1 MIGSSIKFGGNTL
14 DIVLQIK
21 EEYSKLTKS
30 EQRVAD
36 YFIDNYKDAINLS
49 TQSIAAITGTSPA
62 TVIRF
67 VKSLEFDGIQQLKLA
82 LAADLDSDKDYTG
95 DEMIHPE
102 DELEDIIEKN
112 KINLIKSIEK
122 LYALMDIS
130 LIEEAIDAI
139 DNARKIYLFGVGA
152 SGIVCYDINYK
163 LSRIGKDVVFNNDIH
178 LQLVNLNFIKKED
191 ACVCISY
198 SGNTKET
205 VLVAEIAKRAGAKTI
220 GICCFGKNELSKIC
234 DITLRVPH
242 DERELRLGAISSR
255 NTTLTL
261 LDMIYLAIS
270 HRHYPEV
277 LEDIEATRNL
287 IKKLR
292 D

>member
-1 MIGSSIKFGGNTL
+1 MGIFHKFWRYTL
-14 DIVLQIK
+14 DIVLRIK

-36 YFIDNYKDAINLS
+36 YFITNYKEAINES
-49 TQSIAAITGTSPA
+49 TQSIALITNTSPA

-67 VKSLEFDGIQQLKLA
+67 VKTMKFEGIQQLKLA
-82 LAADLDSDKDYTG
+82 LAADIDSDRKYICDEIIHQKDG
-95 DEMIHPE
+95 
-102 DELEDIIEKN
+102 LEEIIEKN
-112 KINLIKSIEK
+112 KRNIVNSIEK
-122 LYALMDIS
+122 LYALMDMDVMKQ
-130 LIEEAIDAI
+130 AIDAI
-139 DNARKIYLFGVGA
+139 DSARKIYLFGVGA

-191 ACVCISY
+191 TCVCISY
-198 SGNTKET
+198 SGNTRET
-205 VLVAEIAKRAGAKTI
+205 VLVAEIAKKAGVKTV
-220 GICCFGKNELSKIC
+220 GICCYGKNELSNIC
-234 DITLRVPH
+234 DITLRVPQ

-261 LDMIYLAIS
+261 FDMIYLAIT
-270 HRHYPEV
+270 HRHYPDV
-277 LEDIEATRNL
+277 LQDIESTRDL

>member
-1 MIGSSIKFGGNTL
+1 MGIFHKFWGYTL
-14 DIVLQIK
+14 DIVLRIK

-36 YFIDNYKDAINLS
+36 YFITNYKEAINES
-49 TQSIAAITGTSPA
+49 TQSIALITNTSPA

-67 VKSLEFDGIQQLKLA
+67 VKTMKFEGIQQLKLA
-82 LAADLDSDKDYTG
+82 LAADIDSDRKYICDEIIHQKDG
-95 DEMIHPE
+95 
-102 DELEDIIEKN
+102 LEEIIEKN
-112 KINLIKSIEK
+112 KRNIVNSIEK
-122 LYALMDIS
+122 LYALMDMD
-130 LIEEAIDAI
+130 LMKQAIDAI
-139 DNARKIYLFGVGA
+139 DSARKIYLFGVGA

-191 ACVCISY
+191 TCVCISY
-198 SGNTKET
+198 SGNTRET
-205 VLVAEIAKRAGAKTI
+205 VLVAEIAKKAGAKTV
-220 GICCFGKNELSKIC
+220 GICCYGKNELSNIC
-234 DITLRVPH
+234 DITLRVPQ

-261 LDMIYLAIS
+261 LDMIYLAIT
-270 HRHYPEV
+270 HRHYPDV
-277 LEDIEATRNL
+277 LQDIESTRDL

>member
-1 MIGSSIKFGGNTL
+1 MGIFHKFWGYTL
-14 DIVLQIK
+14 DIVLRIK

-36 YFIDNYKDAINLS
+36 YFITNYKEAINES
-49 TQSIAAITGTSPA
+49 TQSIALITNTSPA

-67 VKSLEFDGIQQLKLA
+67 VKTMKFEGIQQLKLA
-82 LAADLDSDKDYTG
+82 LAADIDSDRKYICDEIINQKDG
-95 DEMIHPE
+95 
-102 DELEDIIEKN
+102 LEEIIEKN
-112 KINLIKSIEK
+112 KRNIVNSIEK
-122 LYALMDIS
+122 LYALMDMD
-130 LIEEAIDAI
+130 LMKQAIDAI
-139 DNARKIYLFGVGA
+139 DSARKIYLFGVGA

-191 ACVCISY
+191 TCVCISY
-198 SGNTKET
+198 SGNTRET
-205 VLVAEIAKRAGAKTI
+205 VLVAEIAKKAGAKTV
-220 GICCFGKNELSKIC
+220 GICCYGKNELSNIC
-234 DITLRVPH
+234 DITLRVPQ

-261 LDMIYLAIS
+261 LDMIYLAIT
-270 HRHYPEV
+270 HRHYPDV
-277 LEDIEATRNL
+277 LQDIESTRDL

>member
-1 MIGSSIKFGGNTL
+1 M
-14 DIVLQIK
+14 DIVLRIK
-21 EEYSKLTKS
+21 EEYRKLTKS
-30 EQRVAD
+30 EKKVAD
-36 YFIDNYKDAINLS
+36 YFIENYKDAINES
-49 TQSIAAITGTSPA
+49 TQSIAVATDTSPA

-67 VKSLEFDGIQQLKLA
+67 VKTLKFDGLQQLKLA
-82 LAADLDSDKDYTG
+82 IAADMDSQKPDITDEIIHQKDG
-95 DEMIHPE
+95 LSEIV
-102 DELEDIIEKN
+102 EKN
-112 KINLIKSIEK
+112 KRNLINSIER
-122 LYALMDIS
+122 LYALMDLE
-130 LIEEAIDAI
+130 LIEKSVDAI
-139 DNARKIYLFGVGA
+139 DSAKKVYLFGVGA

-178 LQLVNLNFIKKED
+178 LQLVNLNFITKED
-191 ACVCISY
+191 ACVCVSY

-205 VLVAEIAKRAGAKTI
+205 VLVAEIAKKAGAKTV
-220 GICCFGKNELSKIC
+220 GICCYGRNELSKIC

>member
-1 MIGSSIKFGGNTL
+1 M

-21 EEYSKLTKS
+21 EEYRKFTKS
-30 EQRVAD
+30 EKKVAD
-36 YFIDNYKDAINLS
+36 YFIENYKDAINES
-49 TQSIAAITGTSPA
+49 IQSIAATTDTSPA

-67 VKSLEFDGIQQLKLA
+67 VKALKFDGLQQLKLA
-82 LAADLDSDKDYTG
+82 IAADMDSQKPDIT
-95 DEMIHPE
+95 DEIIHPKDGLCE
-102 DELEDIIEKN
+102 IVEKN
-112 KINLIKSIEK
+112 KRNLINSIEK
-122 LYALMDIS
+122 LYALMDMD
-130 LIEEAIDAI
+130 LIEKSIDAI
-139 DNARKIYLFGVGA
+139 DLAKKVYLFGVGA

-178 LQLVNLNFIKKED
+178 LQLVNLNFITKED
-191 ACVCISY
+191 ACVCVSY

-205 VLVAEIAKRAGAKTI
+205 VLVAEIAKKAGAKTV
-220 GICCFGKNELSKIC
+220 GICCYGKNELSKIC

-255 NTTLTL
+255 NT
-261 LDMIYLAIS
+261 IYLAIT

-277 LEDIEATRNL
+277 LHDIEATRDL
-287 IKKLR
+287 IKRLR

>member
-1 MIGSSIKFGGNTL
+1 M
-14 DIVLQIK
+14 DIVLRIK

-36 YFIDNYKDAINLS
+36 YFISNYKEAINES
-49 TQSIAAITGTSPA
+49 TQSIALITNTSPA

-67 VKSLEFDGIQQLKLA
+67 VKTMKFEGIQQLKLA
-82 LAADLDSDKDYTG
+82 LAADIDLDRKYIC
-95 DEMIHPE
+95 DEIIHPK
-102 DELEDIIEKN
+102 DGLEEIIEKN
-112 KINLIKSIEK
+112 KRNIVNSIEK
-122 LYALMDIS
+122 LYALMDMD
-130 LIEEAIDAI
+130 LMKKAIDAI
-139 DNARKIYLFGVGA
+139 DSARKIYLFGVGA

-205 VLVAEIAKRAGAKTI
+205 VLVAEIAKKAGAKTV
-220 GICCFGKNELSKIC
+220 GICCYGKNELSNIC
-234 DITLRVPH
+234 DITLRVPQ

-261 LDMIYLAIS
+261 LDMIYLAIT
-270 HRHYPEV
+270 HRHYPDV
-277 LEDIEATRNL
+277 LQDIESTRDL

>member
-1 MIGSSIKFGGNTL
+1 M
-14 DIVLQIK
+14 DIVLRIK
-21 EEYSKLTKS
+21 EEYRKLTKS
-30 EQRVAD
+30 EKKVAD
-36 YFIDNYKDAINLS
+36 YFIENYKDAINES
-49 TQSIAAITGTSPA
+49 TQSIAVATDTSPA

-67 VKSLEFDGIQQLKLA
+67 VKTLKFDGLQQLKLA
-82 LAADLDSDKDYTG
+82 IAADMDSQKPDITDEIIHQKDG
-95 DEMIHPE
+95 LSEIV
-102 DELEDIIEKN
+102 EKN
-112 KINLIKSIEK
+112 KRNMINSIER
-122 LYALMDIS
+122 LYALMDLE
-130 LIEEAIDAI
+130 LIEKSVDAI
-139 DNARKIYLFGVGA
+139 DSAKKVYLFGVGA

-178 LQLVNLNFIKKED
+178 LQLVNLNFITKED
-191 ACVCISY
+191 ACVCVSY

-205 VLVAEIAKRAGAKTI
+205 VLVAEIAKKAGAKTV
-220 GICCFGKNELSKIC
+220 GICCYGRNELSKIC

-261 LDMIYLAIS
+261 LDTIYLAIT
-270 HRHYPEV
+270 HRHYPDV
-277 LEDIEATRNL
+277 LNDIESTRDL

>member
-1 MIGSSIKFGGNTL
+1 M
-14 DIVLQIK
+14 DIVLRIK

-36 YFIDNYKDAINLS
+36 YFIANYKEAINES
-49 TQSIAAITGTSPA
+49 TQSIALITNTSPA

-67 VKSLEFDGIQQLKLA
+67 VKTMKFEGIQQLKLA
-82 LAADLDSDKDYTG
+82 LAADIDSDRKYICDEIIHQKDG
-95 DEMIHPE
+95 
-102 DELEDIIEKN
+102 LEEIIEKN
-112 KINLIKSIEK
+112 KRNIVNSIEK
-122 LYALMDIS
+122 LYALMDMD
-130 LIEEAIDAI
+130 LMKKAIDAI
-139 DNARKIYLFGVGA
+139 DSARKIYLFGVGA

-191 ACVCISY
+191 TCVCISY
-198 SGNTKET
+198 SGNTRET
-205 VLVAEIAKRAGAKTI
+205 VLVAEIAKKAGAKTV
-220 GICCFGKNELSKIC
+220 GICCYGKNELSNIC
-234 DITLRVPH
+234 DITLRVPQ

-261 LDMIYLAIS
+261 LDMIYLAIT
-270 HRHYPEV
+270 HRHYPDV
-277 LEDIEATRNL
+277 LQDIESTRDL

>member
-1 MIGSSIKFGGNTL
+1 M

-21 EEYSKLTKS
+21 EEYRKFTKS
-30 EQRVAD
+30 EKKVAD
-36 YFIDNYKDAINLS
+36 YFIENYKDAINES
-49 TQSIAAITGTSPA
+49 IQSIAATTDTSPA

-67 VKSLEFDGIQQLKLA
+67 VKALKFDGLQQLKLA
-82 LAADLDSDKDYTG
+82 IAADMDSQKPDIT
-95 DEMIHPE
+95 DEIIHPKDGLCE
-102 DELEDIIEKN
+102 IVEKN
-112 KINLIKSIEK
+112 KRNLVKSIEK
-122 LYALMDIS
+122 LYALMDMD
-130 LIEEAIDAI
+130 LIEKSIDAI
-139 DNARKIYLFGVGA
+139 DLAKKVYLFGVGA

-178 LQLVNLNFIKKED
+178 LQLVNLNFITKED
-191 ACVCISY
+191 ACVCVSY

-277 LEDIEATRNL
+277 LEDIEATRDL

>member
-1 MIGSSIKFGGNTL
+1 M
-14 DIVLQIK
+14 DIVLRIK

-36 YFIDNYKDAINLS
+36 YFITNYKEAINES
-49 TQSIAAITGTSPA
+49 TQSIALITNTSPA

-67 VKSLEFDGIQQLKLA
+67 VKTMKFEGIQQLKLA
-82 LAADLDSDKDYTG
+82 LAADIDLDRKYICDEIIHQKDG
-95 DEMIHPE
+95 
-102 DELEDIIEKN
+102 LEEIIEKN
-112 KINLIKSIEK
+112 KRNIVNSIEK
-122 LYALMDIS
+122 LYALMDMD
-130 LIEEAIDAI
+130 LMKQAIDAI
-139 DNARKIYLFGVGA
+139 DSARKIYLFGVGA

-191 ACVCISY
+191 TCVCISY
-198 SGNTKET
+198 SGNTRET
-205 VLVAEIAKRAGAKTI
+205 VLVAEIAKKAGVKTV
-220 GICCFGKNELSKIC
+220 GICCYGKNELSNIC
-234 DITLRVPH
+234 DITLRVPQ

-261 LDMIYLAIS
+261 LDMIYLAIT
-270 HRHYPEV
+270 HRHYPDV
-277 LEDIEATRNL
+277 LQDIESTRDL

>member
-1 MIGSSIKFGGNTL
+1 M
-14 DIVLQIK
+14 DIVLRIK
-21 EEYSKLTKS
+21 EEYRKLTKS
-30 EQRVAD
+30 EKKVAD
-36 YFIDNYKDAINLS
+36 YFIEDYKDAINES
-49 TQSIAAITGTSPA
+49 TQSIAVATDTSPA

-67 VKSLEFDGIQQLKLA
+67 VKTLKFDGLQQLKLA
-82 LAADLDSDKDYTG
+82 IAADMDSQKPDITDEIIHQKDG
-95 DEMIHPE
+95 LSEIV
-102 DELEDIIEKN
+102 EKN
-112 KINLIKSIEK
+112 KRNLINSIER
-122 LYALMDIS
+122 LYALMDLE
-130 LIEEAIDAI
+130 LIEKSVDAI
-139 DNARKIYLFGVGA
+139 DSAKKVYLFGVGA

-178 LQLVNLNFIKKED
+178 LQLVNLNFITKED
-191 ACVCISY
+191 ACVCVSY

-205 VLVAEIAKRAGAKTI
+205 VLVAEIAKKAGAKTV
-220 GICCFGKNELSKIC
+220 GICCYGRNELSKIC

-261 LDMIYLAIS
+261 LDTIYLAIT
-270 HRHYPEV
+270 HRHYPDV
-277 LEDIEATRNL
+277 LNDIESTRDL

>member
-1 MIGSSIKFGGNTL
+1 M
-14 DIVLQIK
+14 DIVLRIK
-21 EEYSKLTKS
+21 EEYRKLTKS
-30 EQRVAD
+30 EKKVAD
-36 YFIDNYKDAINLS
+36 YFIESYKDAINES
-49 TQSIAAITGTSPA
+49 TQSIAVATDTSPA

-67 VKSLEFDGIQQLKLA
+67 VKTLKFDGLQQLKLA
-82 LAADLDSDKDYTG
+82 IAADMDSQKPDITDEIIHQKDG
-95 DEMIHPE
+95 LSEIV
-102 DELEDIIEKN
+102 EKN
-112 KINLIKSIEK
+112 KRNLINSIER
-122 LYALMDIS
+122 LYALMDLE
-130 LIEEAIDAI
+130 LIEKSVDAI
-139 DNARKIYLFGVGA
+139 DSAKKVYLFGVGA

-178 LQLVNLNFIKKED
+178 LQLVNLNFITKED
-191 ACVCISY
+191 ACVCVSY

-205 VLVAEIAKRAGAKTI
+205 VLVAEIAKKAGAKTV
-220 GICCFGKNELSKIC
+220 GICCYGRNELSKIC

>member
-1 MIGSSIKFGGNTL
+1 MR
-14 DIVLQIK
+14 IK
-21 EEYSKLTKS
+21 EEYRKLTKS
-30 EQRVAD
+30 EKKVAD
-36 YFIDNYKDAINLS
+36 YFIENYKDAINES
-49 TQSIAAITGTSPA
+49 TQSIAVATDTSPA

-67 VKSLEFDGIQQLKLA
+67 VKTLKFDGLQQLKLA
-82 LAADLDSDKDYTG
+82 IAADMDSQKPDITDEIIHQKDG
-95 DEMIHPE
+95 LSEIV
-102 DELEDIIEKN
+102 EKN
-112 KINLIKSIEK
+112 KRNLINSIER
-122 LYALMDIS
+122 LYALMDLE
-130 LIEEAIDAI
+130 LIEKSVDAI
-139 DNARKIYLFGVGA
+139 DSAKKVYLFGVGA

-178 LQLVNLNFIKKED
+178 LQLVNLNFITKED
-191 ACVCISY
+191 ACVCVSY

-205 VLVAEIAKRAGAKTI
+205 VLVAEIAKKAGAKTV
-220 GICCFGKNELSKIC
+220 GICCYGRNELSKIC

-261 LDMIYLAIS
+261 LDTIYLAIT
-270 HRHYPEV
+270 HRHYPDV
-277 LEDIEATRNL
+277 LNDIESTRDL

>member
-1 MIGSSIKFGGNTL
+1 M

-21 EEYSKLTKS
+21 EEYRKFTKS
-30 EQRVAD
+30 EKKVAD
-36 YFIDNYKDAINLS
+36 YFIENYKDAINES
-49 TQSIAAITGTSPA
+49 IQSIAATTDTSPA

-67 VKSLEFDGIQQLKLA
+67 VKALKFDGLQQLKLA
-82 LAADLDSDKDYTG
+82 IAADMDSQKPDIT
-95 DEMIHPE
+95 DEIIHPKDGLCE
-102 DELEDIIEKN
+102 IVEKN
-112 KINLIKSIEK
+112 KRNLVKSIEK
-122 LYALMDIS
+122 LYALMDMD
-130 LIEEAIDAI
+130 LIEKSIDAI
-139 DNARKIYLFGVGA
+139 DLAKKVYLFGVGA

-178 LQLVNLNFIKKED
+178 LQLVNLNFITKED
-191 ACVCISY
+191 ACVCVSY

-205 VLVAEIAKRAGAKTI
+205 VLVAEIAKKAGAKTV
-220 GICCFGKNELSKIC
+220 GICCYGKNELSKIC

-261 LDMIYLAIS
+261 LDTIYLAIT

-277 LEDIEATRNL
+277 LNDIEATRDL
-287 IKKLR
+287 IKRLR

>member
-1 MIGSSIKFGGNTL
+1 MGIFHKFWRYTL
-14 DIVLQIK
+14 DIVLRIK

-36 YFIDNYKDAINLS
+36 YFITNYKEAINES
-49 TQSIAAITGTSPA
+49 TQSIALITNTSPA

-67 VKSLEFDGIQQLKLA
+67 VKTMKFDGIQQLKLA
-82 LAADLDSDKDYTG
+82 LAADIDSDRKYICDEIIHQKDG
-95 DEMIHPE
+95 
-102 DELEDIIEKN
+102 LEEIIEKN
-112 KINLIKSIEK
+112 KRNIVNSIEK
-122 LYALMDIS
+122 LYALMDMD
-130 LIEEAIDAI
+130 LMKQAIDAI
-139 DNARKIYLFGVGA
+139 DSARKIYLFGVGA

-191 ACVCISY
+191 TCVCISY
-198 SGNTKET
+198 SGNTRET
-205 VLVAEIAKRAGAKTI
+205 VLVAEIAKKAGAKTV
-220 GICCFGKNELSKIC
+220 GICCYGKNELSNIC
-234 DITLRVPH
+234 DITLRVPQ

-261 LDMIYLAIS
+261 LDMIYLAIT
-270 HRHYPEV
+270 HRHYPDV
-277 LEDIEATRNL
+277 LQDIESTRDL

>member
-1 MIGSSIKFGGNTL
+1 MR
-14 DIVLQIK
+14 IK
-21 EEYSKLTKS
+21 EEYRKLTKS
-30 EQRVAD
+30 EKKVAD
-36 YFIDNYKDAINLS
+36 YFIENYKDAINES
-49 TQSIAAITGTSPA
+49 TQSIAVATDTSPA

-67 VKSLEFDGIQQLKLA
+67 VKTLKFDGLQQLKLA
-82 LAADLDSDKDYTG
+82 IAADMDSQKPDITDEIIHQKDG
-95 DEMIHPE
+95 LSEIV
-102 DELEDIIEKN
+102 EKN
-112 KINLIKSIEK
+112 KRNLINSIER
-122 LYALMDIS
+122 LYALMDLK
-130 LIEEAIDAI
+130 LIEKSVDAI
-139 DNARKIYLFGVGA
+139 DSAKKVYLFGVGA

-178 LQLVNLNFIKKED
+178 LQLVNLNFITKED
-191 ACVCISY
+191 ACVCVSY

-205 VLVAEIAKRAGAKTI
+205 VLVAEIAKKAGAKTV
-220 GICCFGKNELSKIC
+220 GICCYGRNELSKIC

-261 LDMIYLAIS
+261 LDTIYLAIT
-270 HRHYPEV
+270 HRHYPDV
-277 LEDIEATRNL
+277 LNDIESTRDL

>member
-1 MIGSSIKFGGNTL
+1 M
-14 DIVLQIK
+14 DIVLRIK
-21 EEYSKLTKS
+21 EEYRKLTKS
-30 EQRVAD
+30 EKKVAD
-36 YFIDNYKDAINLS
+36 YFIDNYKDAINES
-49 TQSIAAITGTSPA
+49 TQSIAVATDTSPA

-67 VKSLEFDGIQQLKLA
+67 VKTLKFDGLQQLKLA
-82 LAADLDSDKDYTG
+82 IAADMDSQKPDITDEIIHQKDG
-95 DEMIHPE
+95 LSEIV
-102 DELEDIIEKN
+102 EKN
-112 KINLIKSIEK
+112 KRNLINSIER
-122 LYALMDIS
+122 LYALMD
-130 LIEEAIDAI
+130 LEMIEKSVDAI
-139 DNARKIYLFGVGA
+139 DSAKKVYLFGVGA

-178 LQLVNLNFIKKED
+178 LQLVNLNFITKED
-191 ACVCISY
+191 ACVCVSY

-205 VLVAEIAKRAGAKTI
+205 VLVAEIAKKAGAKTV
-220 GICCFGKNELSKIC
+220 GICCYGRNELSKIC

-261 LDMIYLAIS
+261 LDTIYLAIT
-270 HRHYPEV
+270 HRHYLDV
-277 LEDIEATRNL
+277 LNDIESTRDL

>member
-1 MIGSSIKFGGNTL
+1 M

-21 EEYSKLTKS
+21 EEYRKFTKS
-30 EQRVAD
+30 EKKVAD
-36 YFIDNYKDAINLS
+36 YFIENYKDAINES
-49 TQSIAAITGTSPA
+49 IQSIAATTDTSPA

-67 VKSLEFDGIQQLKLA
+67 VKALKFDGLQQLKLA
-82 LAADLDSDKDYTG
+82 IAADMDSQKPDIT
-95 DEMIHPE
+95 DEIIHPKDGLYE
-102 DELEDIIEKN
+102 IVEKN
-112 KINLIKSIEK
+112 KRNLVKSIEK
-122 LYALMDIS
+122 LYALMDMG
-130 LIEEAIDAI
+130 LIEKSIDAI
-139 DNARKIYLFGVGA
+139 DLAKKVYLFGVGA

-178 LQLVNLNFIKKED
+178 LQLVNLNFITKED
-191 ACVCISY
+191 ACVCVSY

-205 VLVAEIAKRAGAKTI
+205 VLVAEIAKKAGAKTV
-220 GICCFGKNELSKIC
+220 GICCYGKNELSKIC

-261 LDMIYLAIS
+261 LDTIYLAIT

-277 LEDIEATRNL
+277 LHDIEATRDL
-287 IKKLR
+287 IKRLR

>member
-1 MIGSSIKFGGNTL
+1 M
-14 DIVLQIK
+14 
-21 EEYSKLTKS
+21 
-30 EQRVAD
+30 
-36 YFIDNYKDAINLS
+36 
-49 TQSIAAITGTSPA
+49 
-62 TVIRF
+62 
-67 VKSLEFDGIQQLKLA
+67 
-82 LAADLDSDKDYTG
+82 AADLDSDKDYTG
-95 DEMIHPE
+95 DEIIHPE

>member
-1 MIGSSIKFGGNTL
+1 V
-14 DIVLQIK
+14 DIVLRIK
-21 EEYSKLTKS
+21 EEYRKLTKS
-30 EQRVAD
+30 EKKVAD
-36 YFIDNYKDAINLS
+36 YFIENYKDAINES
-49 TQSIAAITGTSPA
+49 TQSIAVATDTSPA

-67 VKSLEFDGIQQLKLA
+67 VKTLKFDGLQQLKLA
-82 LAADLDSDKDYTG
+82 IAADMDSQKPDITDEIIHQKDG
-95 DEMIHPE
+95 LSEIV
-102 DELEDIIEKN
+102 EKN
-112 KINLIKSIEK
+112 KRNLINSIER
-122 LYALMDIS
+122 LYALMDLK
-130 LIEEAIDAI
+130 LIEKSVDAI
-139 DNARKIYLFGVGA
+139 DSAKKVYLFGVGA

-178 LQLVNLNFIKKED
+178 LQLVNLNFITKED
-191 ACVCISY
+191 ACVCVSY

-205 VLVAEIAKRAGAKTI
+205 VLVAEIAKKAGAKTV
-220 GICCFGKNELSKIC
+220 GICCYGRNELSKIC

-261 LDMIYLAIS
+261 LDTIYLAIT
-270 HRHYPEV
+270 HRHYPDV
-277 LEDIEATRNL
+277 LNDIESTRDL

>member
-1 MIGSSIKFGGNTL
+1 M
-14 DIVLQIK
+14 DIVLRIK
-21 EEYSKLTKS
+21 EEYRKLTKS
-30 EQRVAD
+30 EKKVAD
-36 YFIDNYKDAINLS
+36 YFIDNYKDAINES
-49 TQSIAAITGTSPA
+49 TQSIAVATDTSPA

-67 VKSLEFDGIQQLKLA
+67 VKTLKFDGLQQLKLA
-82 LAADLDSDKDYTG
+82 IAADMDSQKPDITDEIIHQKDG
-95 DEMIHPE
+95 LSEIV
-102 DELEDIIEKN
+102 EKN
-112 KINLIKSIEK
+112 KRNLINSIER
-122 LYALMDIS
+122 LYALMDLE
-130 LIEEAIDAI
+130 LIEKSVDAI
-139 DNARKIYLFGVGA
+139 DSAKKVYLFGVGA

-178 LQLVNLNFIKKED
+178 LQLVNLNFITKED
-191 ACVCISY
+191 ACVCVSY

-205 VLVAEIAKRAGAKTI
+205 VLVAEIAKKAGAKTV
-220 GICCFGKNELSKIC
+220 GICCYGKNELSKIC

-261 LDMIYLAIS
+261 LDTIYLAIT

-277 LEDIEATRNL
+277 LHDIEATRDL
-287 IKKLR
+287 IKRLR

>member
-1 MIGSSIKFGGNTL
+1 MGIFHKFWRYTL
-14 DIVLQIK
+14 DIVLRIK

-36 YFIDNYKDAINLS
+36 YFITNYKEAINES
-49 TQSIAAITGTSPA
+49 TQSIALITNTSPA

-67 VKSLEFDGIQQLKLA
+67 VKTMKFEGIQQLKLA
-82 LAADLDSDKDYTG
+82 LAADIDSDRKYICDEIIHQKDG
-95 DEMIHPE
+95 
-102 DELEDIIEKN
+102 LEEIIEKN
-112 KINLIKSIEK
+112 KRNIVNSIEK
-122 LYALMDIS
+122 LYALMDMD
-130 LIEEAIDAI
+130 LMKQAIDAI
-139 DNARKIYLFGVGA
+139 DSARKIYLFGVGA

-191 ACVCISY
+191 TCVCISY
-198 SGNTKET
+198 SGNTRET
-205 VLVAEIAKRAGAKTI
+205 VLVAEIAKKAGAKTV
-220 GICCFGKNELSKIC
+220 GICCYGKNELSNIC
-234 DITLRVPH
+234 DITLRVPQ

-261 LDMIYLAIS
+261 LDMIYLAIT
-270 HRHYPEV
+270 HRHYPDV
-277 LEDIEATRNL
+277 LQDIESTRDL

>member
-1 MIGSSIKFGGNTL
+1 M
-14 DIVLQIK
+14 
-21 EEYSKLTKS
+21 
-30 EQRVAD
+30 AD
-36 YFIDNYKDAINLS
+36 YFIENYKDAINES
-49 TQSIAAITGTSPA
+49 IQSIAATTDTSPA

-67 VKSLEFDGIQQLKLA
+67 VKALKFDGLQQLKLA
-82 LAADLDSDKDYTG
+82 IAADMDSQKPDIT
-95 DEMIHPE
+95 DEIIHPKDGLYE
-102 DELEDIIEKN
+102 IVEKN
-112 KINLIKSIEK
+112 KRNLVKSIEK
-122 LYALMDIS
+122 LYALMDMD
-130 LIEEAIDAI
+130 LIEKSVDAI
-139 DNARKIYLFGVGA
+139 DLAKKVYLFGVGA

-178 LQLVNLNFIKKED
+178 LQLVNLNFITKED
-191 ACVCISY
+191 ACVCVSY

-205 VLVAEIAKRAGAKTI
+205 VLVAEIAKKAGAKTV
-220 GICCFGKNELSKIC
+220 GICCYGKNELSKIC

-261 LDMIYLAIS
+261 LDTIYLAIT

-277 LEDIEATRNL
+277 LHDIEATRDL
-287 IKKLR
+287 IKRLR

>member
-1 MIGSSIKFGGNTL
+1 M
-14 DIVLQIK
+14 DIVLRIK
-21 EEYSKLTKS
+21 EEYRKLTKS
-30 EQRVAD
+30 EKKVAD
-36 YFIDNYKDAINLS
+36 YFIDNYKDAINES
-49 TQSIAAITGTSPA
+49 TQSIAVATDTSPA

-67 VKSLEFDGIQQLKLA
+67 VKTLKFDGLQQLKLA
-82 LAADLDSDKDYTG
+82 IAADMDSQKPDITDEIIHQKDG
-95 DEMIHPE
+95 LSEIV
-102 DELEDIIEKN
+102 EKN
-112 KINLIKSIEK
+112 KRNLINSIER
-122 LYALMDIS
+122 LYALMDLK
-130 LIEEAIDAI
+130 LIEKSVDAI
-139 DNARKIYLFGVGA
+139 DSAKKVYLFGVGA

-178 LQLVNLNFIKKED
+178 LQLVNLNFITKED
-191 ACVCISY
+191 ACVCVSY

-205 VLVAEIAKRAGAKTI
+205 VLVAEIAKKAGAKTV
-220 GICCFGKNELSKIC
+220 GICCYGRNELSKIC

-261 LDMIYLAIS
+261 LDTIYLAIT
-270 HRHYPEV
+270 HRHYPDV
-277 LEDIEATRNL
+277 LNDIESTRDL

>member
-1 MIGSSIKFGGNTL
+1 V
-14 DIVLQIK
+14 DIVLRIK
-21 EEYSKLTKS
+21 EEYRKLTKS
-30 EQRVAD
+30 EKKVAD
-36 YFIDNYKDAINLS
+36 YFIENYKDAINES
-49 TQSIAAITGTSPA
+49 TQSIAVATDTSPA

-67 VKSLEFDGIQQLKLA
+67 VKTLKFDGLQQLKLA
-82 LAADLDSDKDYTG
+82 IAADMDSQKPDITDEIIHQKDG
-95 DEMIHPE
+95 LSEIV
-102 DELEDIIEKN
+102 EKN
-112 KINLIKSIEK
+112 KRNLINSIER
-122 LYALMDIS
+122 LYALMDLG
-130 LIEEAIDAI
+130 LIEKSVDAI
-139 DNARKIYLFGVGA
+139 DSAKKVYLFGVGA

-178 LQLVNLNFIKKED
+178 LQLVNLNFITKED
-191 ACVCISY
+191 ACVCVSY

-205 VLVAEIAKRAGAKTI
+205 VLVAEIAKKAGAKTV
-220 GICCFGKNELSKIC
+220 GICCYGRNELSKIC

-261 LDMIYLAIS
+261 LDTIYLAIT
-270 HRHYPEV
+270 HRHYPDV
-277 LEDIEATRNL
+277 LNDIESTRDL

>member
-1 MIGSSIKFGGNTL
+1 M

-21 EEYSKLTKS
+21 EEYRKFTKS
-30 EQRVAD
+30 EKKVAD
-36 YFIDNYKDAINLS
+36 YFIENYKDAINES
-49 TQSIAAITGTSPA
+49 IQSIAATTDTSPA

-67 VKSLEFDGIQQLKLA
+67 VKALKFDGLQQLKLA
-82 LAADLDSDKDYTG
+82 IAADMDSQKPDIT
-95 DEMIHPE
+95 DEIIHPKDRLCE
-102 DELEDIIEKN
+102 IVEKN
-112 KINLIKSIEK
+112 KRNLVKSIEK
-122 LYALMDIS
+122 LYALMDMD
-130 LIEEAIDAI
+130 LIEKSIDAI
-139 DNARKIYLFGVGA
+139 DLAKKVYLFGVGA

-178 LQLVNLNFIKKED
+178 LQLVNLNFITKED
-191 ACVCISY
+191 ACVCVSY

-205 VLVAEIAKRAGAKTI
+205 VLVAEIAKKAGAKTV
-220 GICCFGKNELSKIC
+220 GICCYGKNELSKIC

-261 LDMIYLAIS
+261 LDTIYLAIT

-277 LEDIEATRNL
+277 LHDIEATRDL
-287 IKKLR
+287 IKRLR